1 MVQSPRVARINVAPV
16 KSLRLHHPD
25 AIRLEPHGA
34 TDDRRFL
41 LVDDLGRIYN
51 GSRDTTLVLVGATW
65 DSTARRLAMTL
76 PEGAIIEGEVVRG
89 PSTAVVIYG
98 RRVRGHVVEGP
109 WAGALSDL
117 VGRQLTLVERDDA
130 GWATDLRPATLVS
143 QASLG
148 VIDGD
153 GRRFRMLLE
162 VDSLEAFEEEQWRNR
177 RVRVGEAMLLIT
189 DPMPR
194 CAVPS
199 ANPDTGRRDRNVL
212 RELVDRRDPVDGE
225 ACLGVCAEVLRPGE
239 VRVGDDVEAV
249 VHRST
254 AALVDRIRLS
264 SRRLR
269 RVALN
274 GVS

>member
-1 MVQSPRVARINVAPV
+1 MGG
-16 KSLRLHHPD
+16 
-25 AIRLEPHGA
+25 GA
-34 TDDRRFL
+34 
-41 LVDDLGRIYN
+41 
-51 GSRDTTLVLVGATW
+51 VGPA
-65 DSTARRLAMTL
+65 
-76 PEGAIIEGEVVRG
+76 G
-89 PSTAVVIYG
+89 PSWDV
-98 RRVRGHVVEGP
+98 
-109 WAGALSDL
+109 
-117 VGRQLTLVERDDA
+117 LVERDDA

-177 RVRVGEAMLLIT
+177 RVRVGEAILRIT
-189 DPMPR
+189 NPMPR

-249 VHRST
+249 GHRST